1 MILLYDL
8 VLNDD
13 SIFKEAP
20 FHARDTIAND
30 NELMDKLYDSLIKGN
45 LAMPQEGSLR
55 ECILNI
61 LFRVYQR
68 RPELKVI
75 IEPVVYQHLANLT
88 EACKTMP
95 ERAEALQDEIEV
107 AKKVLNAPL

>member
-1 MILLYDL
+1 MTIAF
-8 VLNDD
+8 
-13 SIFKEAP
+13 SRTP

-75 IEPVVYQHLANLT
+75 IEPVVY
-88 EACKTMP
+88 
-95 ERAEALQDEIEV
+95 
-107 AKKVLNAPL
+107 

>member
-1 MILLYDL
+1 
-8 VLNDD
+8 
-13 SIFKEAP
+13 
-20 FHARDTIAND
+20 
-30 NELMDKLYDSLIKGN
+30 
-45 LAMPQEGSLR
+45 MPQEGSLR

-95 ERAEALQDEIEV
+95 ERADALQDEIEV
-107 AKKVLNAPL
+107 AKKVLNAPFQPMAVNYQQTELKKETIQQEQAKKNISGFSLQN